1 MTREL
6 SIDLVVAVPNHAPR
20 TTNHGFPMPIL
31 KMTDLDLAG
40 KRVLIREDLNVPLQ
54 AGVISDDTRIRAS
67 LPGIRHALSKGARLM
82 LVSHLGRPTEGQF
95 DEKESLAPV
104 AKRLSEL
111 LGQDVPL
118 KRDWLDGVSVDAG
131 KVVLLENCR
140 FNKGEKK
147 NDDALARRIASL
159 CDIYVNDAFATAHR
173 AEATT
178 HGVAK
183 FAAVACA
190 GPLLANELEA
200 LGAAL
205 GNPKRPMVAI
215 VGGAKVS
222 TKLTILAQLAA
233 KVDQLIVGGG
243 ITNTFMLAA
252 GMKIGKSLCEPDLVA
267 EARKVMDQIK
277 VKGGQVPL
285 PVDVV
290 CAKEFSPTA
299 QATTKNVGDVTDDDL
314 ILDIGPKSA
323 TALTDLLKKAATIV
337 WNGPV
342 GVFEHDQFAGGTKAI
357 AQAIA
362 TSSAFSLAGG
372 GETVAALAKF
382 GVTDKI
388 GYVSTAGGAFLEFLE
403 GKKLPAVEILE
414 QRAAT

>member
-1 MTREL
+1 M
-6 SIDLVVAVPNHAPR
+6 A
-20 TTNHGFPMPIL
+20 IL

-40 KRVLIREDLNVPLQ
+40 KRVLIREDFNVPLQ
-54 AGVISDDTRIRAS
+54 SGVIADDTRIRAS
-67 LPGIRHALSKGARLM
+67 LPGIKHALSKGARLL

-104 AKRLSEL
+104 ARRLSEL
-111 LGQDVPL
+111 LGSEVPL
-118 KRDWLDGVSVDAG
+118 KRDWLDGVSAEPG
-131 KVVLLENCR
+131 KAVLLENCR

-147 NDDALARRIASL
+147 NDDGLARKMAAL

-178 HGVAK
+178 HGIAK
-183 FAAVACA
+183 YARVACA
-190 GPLLANELEA
+190 GPLLSAELDA
-200 LGAAL
+200 LGKAL
-205 GNPKRPMVAI
+205 EKPRRPLVAI

-222 TKLTILAQLAA
+222 TKLIILAELAR

-243 ITNTFMLAA
+243 IANTFMLAA
-252 GMKIGKSLCEPDLVA
+252 GMTIGKSLSEPDLVA
-267 EARKVMDQIK
+267 EAKKVMAQIK
-277 VKGGQVPL
+277 AQGGEVPL

-290 CAKEFSPTA
+290 VAKELSATA
-299 QATTKNVGDVTDDDL
+299 AATTKEASQIAADDL
-314 ILDIGPKSA
+314 ILDIGPK
-323 TALTDLLKKAATIV
+323 TAASLAKLLKQAGTIV
-337 WNGPV
+337 WNGPL
-342 GVFEHDQFAGGTKAI
+342 GVFEHDQFAAGTRAI

-362 TSSAFSLAGG
+362 SSSAFSLAGG

-382 GVTDKI
+382 GVTGKI

-414 QRAAT
+414 QRGADATV